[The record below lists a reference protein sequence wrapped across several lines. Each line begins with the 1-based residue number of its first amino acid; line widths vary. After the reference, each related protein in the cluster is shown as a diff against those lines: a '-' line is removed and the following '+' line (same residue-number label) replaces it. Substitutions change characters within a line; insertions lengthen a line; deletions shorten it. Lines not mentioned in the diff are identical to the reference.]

1 MFFDVII
8 GWWLLMELEDLFF
21 NKLYEIFDILS
32 IIGKRDR
39 FNLWG
44 DERDRIFGVFL
55 VGVDFV
61 RGVVFVV
68 IYFG

>member
-8 GWWLLMELEDLFF
+8 GWWLLMELDDLFF

-55 VGVDFV
+55 VG
-61 RGVVFVV
+61 G
-68 IYFG
+68 